1 MSNFN
6 SSKDFADFCV
16 IICFENFDF
25 QKEKGNLFIMF
36 RCQPGYTLR
45 KIKDTC
51 YLLPYGQQIADQKK
65 SFILN
70 ETSSFLWNILQHNEG
85 AEPEELVKL
94 LARVYQLDE
103 SFFPELC
110 SDVMDFLTQLT
121 GLGMITE
128 DLHPISK
135 EPSGSMV
142 IAGITMNLYG
152 PRELFSKCFEPFYKK
167 FSAEPDQI
175 LELIT
180 APPAS
185 RCYEQVL
192 LQNSEMTIFENSDRY
207 VVLFPQMQN
216 IYEAHMLKDGSYVR
230 IHCHAQATELNT
242 DNLFH
247 AIRLFFL
254 FIAQKK
260 GLFAIHS
267 ASILYHDKAWL
278 FSGHSGMG
286 KSTHT
291 ALWHELFGTPYLN
304 GDLNLLGF
312 EDGHITVYGIPWC
325 GTSEI
330 FTTEQYELGGIVLL
344 GRDSQTDRLEKLPPS
359 EKILRVMQ
367 RMISPAWKEI
377 QLTRNLSFA
386 EKIADCVPVLH
397 FLCTKNPSA
406 AHTMKNAIDLRRSCN
421 ER

>member
-1 MSNFN
+1 M
-6 SSKDFADFCV
+6 
-16 IICFENFDF
+16 
-25 QKEKGNLFIMF
+25 
-36 RCQPGYTLR
+36 
-45 KIKDTC
+45 
-51 YLLPYGQQIADQKK
+51 
-65 SFILN
+65 
-70 ETSSFLWNILQHNEG
+70 
-85 AEPEELVKL
+85 
-94 LARVYQLDE
+94 
-103 SFFPELC
+103 
-110 SDVMDFLTQLT
+110 
-121 GLGMITE
+121 GMITE

-142 IAGITMNLYG
+142 IAGITMKLYG

-254 FIAQKK
+254 FIAQKN

-291 ALWHELFGTPYLN
+291 ALWHELFDTPYLN

-312 EDGHITVYGIPWC
+312 EDGHITVYGIPWR

-330 FTTEQYELGGIVLL
+330 FTTERYELGGIVLL

-406 AHTMKNAIDLRRSCN
+406 AYTMKNAIDLRRSCN